1 VLPLTLVTSG
11 VILLR
16 AGPSSLF
23 CALRGVV
30 TRPLKGKRSVP
41 LLVLVP
47 HATLAFLASSQ
58 AAGSAAAAAGAFF
71 CTAWV
76 GANLVCEVGKKATGR
91 QRPCVAMRKELDLV
105 YRRLPQIQV

>member
-1 VLPLTLVTSG
+1 
-11 VILLR
+11 
-16 AGPSSLF
+16 
-23 CALRGVV
+23 V

-91 QRPCVAMRKELDLV
+91 QRPCVALRKELDLV
-105 YRRLPQIQV
+105 SRRLPQIQV